1 MRSIKGLKS
10 SVGDEG
16 TYSLVYLL
24 GVKVGGGLE
33 SYPSVFQEQ
42 G

>member
-1 MRSIKGLKS
+1 MSSIKGLKS

-24 GVKVGGGLE
+24 GVKVGGGYQVHL
-33 SYPSVFQEQ
+33 
-42 G
+42 